1 MDADDVFDVREVTIT
16 GVGGVRNTGIL
27 LIREQ
32 IFSPVKKGH
41 VGSPGSFMRPRLRSV
56 RMDRPFRKEGDVFDV
71 EGLQSPQEIDL
82 IRLRQRICHSQEDF
96 AGFGDRPHGHIP
108 DHDLLH
114 VELAHLE
121 RDMLKNPW

>member
-1 MDADDVFDVREVTIT
+1 MNADDVFDVREVTIT

-71 EGLQSPQEIDL
+71 EGLQSPQGFNFIG
-82 IRLRQRICHSQEDF
+82 LRQRIRQRQEDF
-96 AGFGDRPHGHIP
+96 SGFCDRPQGHIP
-108 DHDLLH
+108 DNDLLH

-121 RDMLKNPW
+121 RDLLKNPW